1 MDNMNFDDILKK
13 AMEAEM
19 KDDSKDDEKEKDDEI
34 GFKSFMGIV
43 GMGSLIKLSKAANDR
58 MVTVI
63 KDLKKEL
70 SIVKEEST
78 TGRVAIIRKIEETS
92 KTINVLNTIIA
103 AAAISGSATLG
114 GSDSDEDI
122 EKSLDIII
130 RFMLM
135 R

>member
-19 KDDSKDDEKEKDDEI
+19 KDDPEDNTGEYDDMGLKNFI
-34 GFKSFMGIV
+34 GIM

-58 MVTVI
+58 MITVI

-70 SIVKEEST
+70 SVLKEDT
-78 TGRVAIIRKIEETS
+78 TSNRVVIIRKIEEAA
-92 KTINVLNTIIA
+92 KTINVLNVIIA
-103 AAAISGSATLG
+103 SAAISGSATLS
-114 GSDSDEDI
+114 GSDSNEDA
-122 EKSLDIII
+122 EKSLDTIIH
-130 RFMLM
+130 FMLL